1 MEGLVIALSAL
12 PAPLRALPEK
22 VVCHNQQFTIRH
34 IYQTMAPELE
44 TTHKPVFRKEVA
56 SLVFFL

>member
-22 VVCHNQQFTIRH
+22 VVIIN
-34 IYQTMAPELE
+34 
-44 TTHKPVFRKEVA
+44 
-56 SLVFFL
+56 SLQ